1 VQKIYRFHGL
11 NPAFTF
17 HGEYTVETDSDG
29 FYYVNDD
36 AGKAWVMN
44 EQEFAEFAGKPKGK
58 EEMKVAPQ
66 AAVAP
71 FTKQDLLDA
80 AKLAIADRGLNYGRP
95 EDNFARIAAHW
106 NAFLFNRGI
115 VASGG
120 GLISPGDVAIMC
132 ALLKIARLENDPGH
146 HDSWVDLA
154 GYAACGAEIEL
165 SK

>member
-1 VQKIYRFHGL
+1 MGKFQFRGE

-17 HGEYTVETDSDG
+17 HGEYEADTDG
-29 FYYVNDD
+29 KFYYVNDD
-36 AGKAWVMN
+36 AGKTWVMN
-44 EQEFAEFAGKPKGK
+44 YQEFADFVVITKGK

-66 AAVAP
+66 AAALP
-71 FTKQDLLDA
+71 FTKADLLDA
-80 AKLAIADRGLNYGRP
+80 AKLAVGDRGLNYGRP

-120 GLISPGDVAIMC
+120 GLVSASDVAIMC